1 LNSNTFFPSLS
12 TYKVDLSCLN
22 KDTDWRDQINIHI
35 HTYIHAGIRVKKK
48 EKAFENDKK
57 KKGNQDSM
65 IHVIKLSCLISSQ
78 IVVIQSD

>member
-1 LNSNTFFPSLS
+1 MFKQGYSLKRSNKHTHS
-12 TYKVDLSCLN
+12 Y
-22 KDTDWRDQINIHI
+22 I
-35 HTYIHAGIRVKKK
+35 HTYIHAGIRVKRE

-57 KKGNQDSM
+57 KQKKGNQDSM